1 VLQPQAIV
9 VDGEIWLMTSSREV
23 DGRDAGPEGRSMGK
37 HLLPEG
43 KSVVRL
49 VRNKAGRGHCRVARG
64 VRWGIQRHSCY
75 QGSVVLRDV
84 RFIRG

>member
-43 KSVVRL
+43 KFGSSV
-49 VRNKAGRGHCRVARG
+49 
-64 VRWGIQRHSCY
+64 SEE
-75 QGSVVLRDV
+75 
-84 RFIRG
+84 